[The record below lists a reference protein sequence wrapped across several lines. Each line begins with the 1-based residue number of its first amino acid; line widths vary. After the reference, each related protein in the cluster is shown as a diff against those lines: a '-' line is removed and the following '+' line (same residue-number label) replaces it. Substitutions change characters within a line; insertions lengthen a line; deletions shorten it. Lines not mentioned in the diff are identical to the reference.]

1 MEFRTKQI
9 IFVLKTA
16 RKFDLNLKLKH
27 SFLYIDFNTLC
38 TGDAD
43 LRLYITTVQ
52 GGWGKSAFL
61 TRAWFPRTID
71 LITQY
76 MEHFSEWSWWR
87 MFIET
92 RVFGEYFLKL
102 PVHKNS

>member
-52 GGWGKSAFL
+52 GG
-61 TRAWFPRTID
+61 
-71 LITQY
+71 
-76 MEHFSEWSWWR
+76 
-87 MFIET
+87 
-92 RVFGEYFLKL
+92 
-102 PVHKNS
+102 